1 MSLKNLYILSC
12 LLLLPLWA
20 HATHNRAGEIIFQ
33 QIGELRIRASI
44 ITYTKES
51 SHDADRDT
59 LILYWGDGTFQK
71 VGRNNGSG
79 HGISLGGDVKY
90 NIYTYEHTYP
100 SRGTYTISMTDP
112 NRNGGILNVNPPNSD
127 NVPFYLETTFTF
139 LNSTF
144 QGYNNTPTL
153 LQPPI
158 DEGCIDQPF
167 IHNPNAFDI
176 DGDSLA
182 FELIVPMMAKNTPV
196 PNYIFPDQ
204 IVAGANN
211 ILTLNPITGDIVWN
225 APKKAGEYNIAIRVN
240 EYRQGVLI
248 SSTVRDMQILI
259 INCNNRPPKIETIT
273 DTCIVV
279 GQTLTFNVMATDP
292 DSPAQKV
299 RLSALGGPM
308 VIEGNKAEFQAPR
321 GFAPSPVSGTF
332 IWAPDC
338 NAISSSPYSIIFKA
352 EDNQKDSTGLVDLK
366 TVRIKVVGPG
376 PENLTGEPNLNTIVL
391 KWTDPYYCDNARHD
405 YFQGFNIWRRV
416 SSSGFEPDSC
426 NPSMEGKGYTKI
438 AFKQKSSD
446 GIFYHYVDGQVE
458 KGKAYCYRIE
468 AEFAK
473 ISPGGFPYNVV
484 RSLPSNEV
492 CLQLNLDVPL
502 ITKASVLSTGL
513 DDSVRIEWIKP
524 SVSDFDTLK
533 YPGPYRYVLKHGTG
547 LSPTTYTEVPGASFT
562 SQHFLDPIVTY
573 FTHHSLKTESEP
585 YTYIVDFYSDG
596 SGEKYGTSTSASTVF
611 LNVVGSDK
619 KAIIT
624 WAESVPWSNH
634 TYTIYRKNNLNVFD
648 SIGTTQSRRYEDRNL
663 ENGKNYCYKIRTS
676 GSYGIAGLPNPILNF
691 SQEQCATPVDTVPP
705 CSPTLKITNDCMAEN
720 PSPSIVNKLTWNNPD
735 EVCDTPGDTKGYR
748 IYVIHDK
755 VDEPELIFE
764 TNDPKLISLDYASEE
779 YGLAG
784 CYYIVAFD
792 SVFNESPKSNIVC
805 IENCPSYRLPNA
817 FSPNNDGHNDVFKPY
832 PYRFVNKV
840 EFKVFNRWGNVI
852 FETTNPNI
860 NWDGNNRAGNKV
872 PDGTYYY
879 TCKVFETIETM
890 TGIENT
896 IILTGYI
903 ELIR

>member
-1 MSLKNLYILSC
+1 MSIKNLYILLS
-12 LLLLPLWA
+12 LLLLPILA
-20 HATHNRAGEIIFQ
+20 NATHNRAGEIIFQ
-33 QIGELRIRASI
+33 QIGDLRIRASI

-59 LILYWGDGTFQK
+59 LIIVWGDGTYQK
-71 VGRNNGSG
+71 VGRDNGSG
-79 HGISLGGDVKY
+79 HGVSLGGDVKY
-90 NIYTYEHTYP
+90 NVYTFEHTYP

-144 QGYNNTPTL
+144 QGYNNAPTL

-158 DEGCIDQPF
+158 DEGCVGQTF

-182 FELIVPMMAKNTPV
+182 YELIVPMMAQGTPV
-196 PNYIFPDQ
+196 PNYIYPDQ
-204 IVAGANN
+204 IVAGTNN
-211 ILTLNPITGDIVWN
+211 VLTLNPITGDIVWKS
-225 APKKAGEYNIAIRVN
+225 PRKAGEYNIAIRVN

-259 INCNNRPPKIETIT
+259 MNCNNRPPKIETIT
-273 DTCIVV
+273 DTCVVV
-279 GQTLTFNVMATDP
+279 GQTLTFNVTATDP
-292 DSPAQKV
+292 DGPTQKV
-299 RLSALGGPM
+299 KLSVLGGPM
-308 VIEGNKAEFQAPR
+308 VIEGNKAVFDVPS
-321 GFAPSPVSGTF
+321 GFSTPPVNGKFS
-332 IWAPDC
+332 WSPDC
-338 NAISSSPYSIIFKA
+338 NAISLAPYSVIFKA
-352 EDNQKDSTGLVDLK
+352 VDNDEDSTGLVDLK

-376 PENLTGEPNLNTIVL
+376 PENLTGESDLNKIIL
-391 KWTDPYYCDNARHD
+391 HWTDPYLCDNARHD

-438 AFKQKSSD
+438 AFKQKSTD
-446 GIFYHYVDGQVE
+446 GVFYTFIDNQVE
-458 KGKAYCYRIE
+458 KGQAYCYRVE

-484 RSLPSNEV
+484 RSLPSREV

-502 ITKASVLSTGL
+502 ITKASVLSTGM

-524 SVSDFDTLK
+524 FVSDFDTLNN
-533 YPGPYRYVLKHGTG
+533 PGPYRYILKRGIG
-547 LSPTTYTEVPGASFT
+547 QSPTVYDEIPGANFT
-562 SQHFLDPIVTY
+562 SLHFLDPVVTS
-573 FTHHSLKTESEP
+573 FTDRSLKTATEP
-585 YTYIVDFYSDG
+585 YSYIVDFYANG
-596 SGEKYGTSTSASTVF
+596 STIKYGSSTAASTVF
-611 LNVVGSDK
+611 LNVAGSDK

-624 WAESVPWSNH
+624 WTESVPWSNH
-634 TYTIYRKNNLNVFD
+634 TFTIYRKNSLNAFD
-648 SIGTTQSRRYEDRNL
+648 SIGTTQSRKYEDRNL
-663 ENGKNYCYKIRTS
+663 ENGKTYCYKIRTS
-676 GSYGIAGLPNPILNF
+676 GSYGIAGLPSPILNF

-705 CSPTLKITNDCMAEN
+705 CSPTLKITNDCMVEN
-720 PSPSIVNKLTWNNPD
+720 PAPSIVNKLTWNNPD
-735 EVCDTPGDTKGYR
+735 EACDTPGDTKGYR
-748 IYVIHDK
+748 IYVIHGK
-755 VDEPELIFE
+755 NTEPELIFE
-764 TNDPKLISLDYASEE
+764 TNDPNRLSLDYASEE
-779 YGLAG
+779 FGLAG

-792 SVFNESPKSNIVC
+792 SVFNESLKSNIVC
-805 IENCPSYRLPNA
+805 VENCPSYRLPNA

-852 FETTNPNI
+852 FETNDPNI
-860 NWDGNNRAGNKV
+860 NWDGTNRTGNKV

-879 TCKVFETIETM
+879 TCKVFEVIETG

-896 IILTGYI
+896 NVLTGYI